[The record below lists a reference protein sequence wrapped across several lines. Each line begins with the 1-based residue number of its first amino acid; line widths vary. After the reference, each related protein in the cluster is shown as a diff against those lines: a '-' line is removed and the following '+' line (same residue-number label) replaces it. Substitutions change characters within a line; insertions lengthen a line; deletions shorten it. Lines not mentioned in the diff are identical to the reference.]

1 MSGCNFLT
9 CFKVDF
15 LGVRKSERLSVLVD
29 KRFSGFMCIYKC
41 IFLRDLKFLDTLQ
54 IHLYDVFRDLVF
66 RDFEESICN
75 R

>member
-1 MSGCNFLT
+1 
-9 CFKVDF
+9 
-15 LGVRKSERLSVLVD
+15 
-29 KRFSGFMCIYKC
+29 MCIYKC